1 MDHML
6 RRDSVSFTV
15 ELTDEEFARY
25 RALIY
30 RVSGIQIP
38 ATKRVMVSNRL
49 RKRLRAT
56 GISTFAAYYSML
68 TSPGPGEVEMPR
80 FLDEITTN
88 ETYFFR
94 DVHHFDW
101 FGSTFIPELI
111 AKAKLGKRSRS
122 LRVWSAAASTGEELY
137 SLAIK
142 LMEHKAELSGW
153 KITLLGTDLSG
164 AVLNAAKAG
173 VYDDRSLRAVTPD
186 QRGLYFDHDPATQRW
201 TVKPEVRALGTW
213 KPHNLLK
220 PVVGEPFDL
229 ILLKNVMIYFDAD
242 SKQTVVKNL
251 LAAMAKDGCLIIGP
265 TEGVH
270 HLLGSVQRHNAW
282 LDQRGGGDVGGL

>member
-1 MDHML
+1 MTD
-6 RRDSVSFTV
+6 RTRGRDALSFTL
-15 ELTDEEFARY
+15 ELTEEEFTRF

-30 RVSGIQIP
+30 RISGIQIP
-38 ATKRVMVSNRL
+38 TTKRVMVSNRL

-56 GISTFAAYYSML
+56 GIPTFAAYYTML
-68 TSPGPGEVEMPR
+68 TSPGPGEAEMPR

-94 DVHHFDW
+94 DAHHFEW
-101 FGSTFIPELI
+101 FGSTFLPGILAQ
-111 AKAKLGKRSRS
+111 AKQGKRPRS

-142 LMEHKAELSGW
+142 LTERKAEFSGW

-164 AVLNAAKAG
+164 AVLDAAKAG
-173 VYDDRSLRAVTPD
+173 VYDDRSLRSVGPE
-186 QRGLYFDHDPATQRW
+186 QRKLYFDHDPAAQRW
-201 TVKPEVRALGTW
+201 VVKPEVRALGSW

-220 PVVGEPFDL
+220 PFVGEPFDL
-229 ILLKNVMIYFDAD
+229 ILLKNVMIYFDAA

-251 LAAMAKDGCLIIGP
+251 LGAMARGGYLIVGP

-270 HLLGSVQRHNAW
+270 NLLGAAERHSAW
-282 LDQRGGGDVGGL
+282 LYQRGGGDVGV

>member
-1 MDHML
+1 M
-6 RRDSVSFTV
+6 SFTV
-15 ELTDEEFARY
+15 ELTDEEFTRF

-38 ATKRVMVSNRL
+38 VTKRVMVSNRL

-56 GISTFAAYYSML
+56 SISTFAAYYTML
-68 TSPGPGEVEMPR
+68 TSPGPGEAEMPR

-94 DVHHFDW
+94 DGHHFEW

-111 AKAKLGKRSRS
+111 AKAKLGKRPRS

-142 LMEHKAELSGW
+142 LSEHKADLAGW

-164 AVLNAAKAG
+164 AVLESAKAG
-173 VYDDRSLRAVTPD
+173 SYDDRSLRLVTAE
-186 QRGLYFDHDPATQRW
+186 QRKLFFDHDPAKQRW
-201 TVKPEVRALGTW
+201 IVKPELRALVTW
-213 KPHNLLK
+213 KPHNLLR
-220 PVVGEPFDL
+220 PFVGEPFDL

-242 SKQTVVKNL
+242 SKQKVVKNL
-251 LAAMAKDGCLIIGP
+251 LAAMARDGYLIIGP

-270 HLLGSVQRHNAW
+270 NLLGSVDRHKAW
-282 LDQRGGGDVGGL
+282 LYQRGGGDVGGV